1 MFDIVSGAL
10 RVSLVI
16 FVLCGFAYPFAVTV
30 LGQLLTPFQ
39 AHGSLATNAE
49 GVVLGSRLIGQ
60 NWTDPK
66 WFPVRPS
73 ATTDTDPNDSTK
85 TIPAPYN
92 AASSSPSNL
101 GPTSKALQDRLA
113 DDRKAL
119 DEAQPD
125 LGGKTLPADVLT
137 TSGSGLDPDIT
148 PANANLQIERIAKA
162 RGAAPD
168 QIAALVAR
176 HTKSRSLGI
185 FGEPRVNVLELNL
198 ELEKSLPV
206 RETKVNPPTAE
217 ATPAPAVT
225 PPVAT
230 APEAPAMAPAPETP
244 VPPVVAEPA
253 QPPVPEAAAPP
264 IDWRHDA
271 RNSLRAAPP
280 SRQHWPRVDP
290 RYPAVG
296 ELGNKGE
303 EYECA
308 KALDM
313 TGKVKHRVRNLDRR
327 GFWLPLAKA
336 KFYPDFVAELTD
348 GRFLVLEHKGK
359 VYATNDDS
367 KEKCNV
373 GDLWEE
379 KSDGM
384 ALFLMTVI
392 EKGKAGLL
400 EQITAKIG

>member
-1 MFDIVSGAL
+1 MLDIVSGAL
-10 RVSLVI
+10 RVSLVT

-66 WFPVRPS
+66 WFHGRPS

-119 DEAQPD
+119 DAAQPG
-125 LGGKTLPADVLT
+125 LAGMTLPADVLT

-148 PANANLQIERIAKA
+148 PANANLQIERVAKA

-176 HTKSRSLGI
+176 HATSRSLGI

-198 ELEKSLPV
+198 ELEKSFPA
-206 RETKVNPPTAE
+206 RETKEKPPAAE
-217 ATPAPAVT
+217 AAPAPAPAAPVAKAPPPPPAVETPAAPVAAAPAAPAGETPAPPVVT
-225 PPVAT
+225 APVAPVAETPAPPVGA
-230 APEAPAMAPAPETP
+230 
-244 VPPVVAEPA
+244 VPG
-253 QPPVPEAAAPP
+253 VPTAAPP
-264 IDWRHDA
+264 IAAAPASPSAAAATPPAAVFPSAISPQPGDA
-271 RNSLRAAPP
+271 RR
-280 SRQHWPRVDP
+280 
-290 RYPAVG
+290 
-296 ELGNKGE
+296 KT
-303 EYECA
+303 C
-308 KALDM
+308 LDQY
-313 TGKVKHRVRNLDRR
+313 HAN
-327 GFWLPLAKA
+327 A
-336 KFYPDFVAELTD
+336 
-348 GRFLVLEHKGK
+348 
-359 VYATNDDS
+359 ATNANGGLKWNAYW
-367 KEKCNV
+367 KECKKR
-373 GDLWEE
+373 L
-379 KSDGM
+379 KS
-384 ALFLMTVI
+384 
-392 EKGKAGLL
+392 
-400 EQITAKIG
+400 

>member
-1 MFDIVSGAL
+1 MLDIVSGAL
-10 RVSLVI
+10 RVSLVT

-39 AHGSLATNAE
+39 AHGSLATNAD

-66 WFPVRPS
+66 WFHGRPS

-119 DEAQPD
+119 DAAQPG
-125 LGGKTLPADVLT
+125 LAGKTLPADVLT

-176 HTKSRSLGI
+176 HATSRSLGI

-198 ELEKSLPV
+198 ELEKSLPAHEK
-206 RETKVNPPTAE
+206 REINKNPPAAE
-217 ATPAPAVT
+217 ATPPPAPAAPVAAT
-225 PPVAT
+225 PPPPAEETPAAPVAAQPAAPAGETPAPPVAT
-230 APEAPAMAPAPETP
+230 TPAAPVAETP
-244 VPPVVAEPA
+244 TPPVG
-253 QPPVPEAAAPP
+253 AAPGVP
-264 IDWRHDA
+264 SAGAATPSAAVFPSAVSPQPGDA
-271 RNSLRAAPP
+271 RR
-280 SRQHWPRVDP
+280 
-290 RYPAVG
+290 
-296 ELGNKGE
+296 KT
-303 EYECA
+303 C
-308 KALDM
+308 LDQY
-313 TGKVKHRVRNLDRR
+313 HAN
-327 GFWLPLAKA
+327 A
-336 KFYPDFVAELTD
+336 
-348 GRFLVLEHKGK
+348 
-359 VYATNDDS
+359 ATNS
-367 KEKCNV
+367 NGGLKWNAYWKECKKR
-373 GDLWEE
+373 L
-379 KSDGM
+379 KS
-384 ALFLMTVI
+384 
-392 EKGKAGLL
+392 
-400 EQITAKIG
+400 

>member
-1 MFDIVSGAL
+1 MLDIVSGAL
-10 RVSLVI
+10 RVSLVT

-66 WFPVRPS
+66 WFHGRPS

-119 DEAQPD
+119 DAAQPG

-162 RGAAPD
+162 RGAPPD

-176 HTKSRSLGI
+176 HATSRSLGI

-198 ELEKSLPV
+198 ELEKSFPA
-206 RETKVNPPTAE
+206 RETKEKPPAAE
-217 ATPAPAVT
+217 AAPAPAPAAPVAKAPPPPPAVETPAAPVAAAPAAPAGETPAPPVVT
-225 PPVAT
+225 APVAPVAETPAPPVGA
-230 APEAPAMAPAPETP
+230 APG
-244 VPPVVAEPA
+244 VPT
-253 QPPVPEAAAPP
+253 AAPP
-264 IDWRHDA
+264 IAAAPASPSAAAATPPAAVFPSAISPQPGDA
-271 RNSLRAAPP
+271 RR
-280 SRQHWPRVDP
+280 
-290 RYPAVG
+290 
-296 ELGNKGE
+296 KT
-303 EYECA
+303 C
-308 KALDM
+308 LDQY
-313 TGKVKHRVRNLDRR
+313 HAN
-327 GFWLPLAKA
+327 A
-336 KFYPDFVAELTD
+336 
-348 GRFLVLEHKGK
+348 
-359 VYATNDDS
+359 ATNANGGLKWNAYW
-367 KEKCNV
+367 KECKKR
-373 GDLWEE
+373 L
-379 KSDGM
+379 KS
-384 ALFLMTVI
+384 
-392 EKGKAGLL
+392 
-400 EQITAKIG
+400 

>member
-10 RVSLVI
+10 RVSLVT
-16 FVLCGFAYPFAVTV
+16 FVLCGFAYPFAVTI

-39 AHGSLATNAE
+39 AHGSLATNTD

-66 WFPVRPS
+66 WFHGRPS

-92 AASSSPSNL
+92 AASSSASNL
-101 GPTSKALQDRLA
+101 GPTSKALRDRLA

-162 RGAAPD
+162 RGAAPS

-176 HTKSRSLGI
+176 HTTSRSLGI

-198 ELEKSLPV
+198 ELEKSLPA

-230 APEAPAMAPAPETP
+230 APEAPAMAPAPEAAA
-244 VPPVVAEPA
+244 PPVVAAP
-253 QPPVPEAAAPP
+253 AAPP
-264 IDWRHDA
+264 VSEAPAAATAPINPPEKPALARAGGVASAVFPSEISPAHADEKPSVARLKTCSEQYHDNA
-271 RNSLRAAPP
+271 
-280 SRQHWPRVDP
+280 
-290 RYPAVG
+290 
-296 ELGNKGE
+296 
-303 EYECA
+303 
-308 KALDM
+308 
-313 TGKVKHRVRNLDRR
+313 
-327 GFWLPLAKA
+327 
-336 KFYPDFVAELTD
+336 
-348 GRFLVLEHKGK
+348 
-359 VYATNDDS
+359 ATNS
-367 KEKCNV
+367 NGGLKWNAYLKECKKR
-373 GDLWEE
+373 L
-379 KSDGM
+379 
-384 ALFLMTVI
+384 
-392 EKGKAGLL
+392 KG
-400 EQITAKIG
+400 